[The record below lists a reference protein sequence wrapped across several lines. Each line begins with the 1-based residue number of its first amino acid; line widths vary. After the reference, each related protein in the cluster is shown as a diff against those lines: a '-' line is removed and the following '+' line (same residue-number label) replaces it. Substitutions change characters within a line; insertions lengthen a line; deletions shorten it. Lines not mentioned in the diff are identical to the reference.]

1 MPPMLG
7 EYVAFALLAIVTI
20 TALVIDV
27 RTQKIPNKL
36 TLPAILVGFAWA
48 AAWGAMSPETT
59 GGVGAM
65 LHESAM
71 GFGLGLFGY
80 ALIVALGPL
89 GGGDVKLMAAVGA
102 ISASWQVVFSAT
114 IYACLTMLVLAI
126 IVMIKHGIVKRTV
139 RRLMVAAVM
148 ASAKVKPEL
157 DGDTPRLPFAAG
169 ACVGALL
176 AAGEVLLGWQTP
188 WSAYAFGT
196 Q

>member
-7 EYVAFALLAIVTI
+7 PYVAYALLAVVTI

-36 TLPAILVGFAWA
+36 TVPAIVAGFVWWGL
-48 AAWGAMSPETT
+48 WGAMDPNST
-59 GGVGAM
+59 VGAE
-65 LHESAM
+65 LHECAL

-114 IYACLTMLVLAI
+114 VYACLTMLVLAV
-126 IVMIKHGIVKRTV
+126 IVMVKHGIVKRTL

-148 ASAKVKPEL
+148 ASTKVKPEL

-176 AAGEVLLGWQTP
+176 AAGEWYFAWPTP
-188 WSAYAFGT
+188 WAAYGLT
-196 Q
+196 PQ